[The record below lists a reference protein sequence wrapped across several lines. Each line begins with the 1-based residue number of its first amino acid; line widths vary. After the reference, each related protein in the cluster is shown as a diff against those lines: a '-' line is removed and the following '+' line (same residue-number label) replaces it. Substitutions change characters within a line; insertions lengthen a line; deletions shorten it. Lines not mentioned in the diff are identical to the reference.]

1 VVDVLLDA
9 FGSNLGGRYDIR
21 CRFKTTLS
29 RSALGPRAREL
40 SYTSLVG
47 AFHGHAH
54 NRMCQLSNLA
64 TYVEGLGLSDLEGA
78 ERLFSRSNDLASSM
92 RHSSVFHRQ
101 QQIVTFFQHLDSTDT
116 YENLSM
122 YLLWICLIS
131 MVWCY
136 LGTFLV
142 NNYSAALQILATAP
156 NFEQQLKQI
165 DDIVSDD
172 GNNISISET
181 FTQWLLDEKMYLEG
195 LSKEPLQGTLEIK
208 YYHHLESLKQVS

>member
-1 VVDVLLDA
+1 
-9 FGSNLGGRYDIR
+9 
-21 CRFKTTLS
+21 
-29 RSALGPRAREL
+29 
-40 SYTSLVG
+40 
-47 AFHGHAH
+47 
-54 NRMCQLSNLA
+54 
-64 TYVEGLGLSDLEGA
+64 
-78 ERLFSRSNDLASSM
+78 
-92 RHSSVFHRQ
+92 
-101 QQIVTFFQHLDSTDT
+101 
-116 YENLSM
+116 
-122 YLLWICLIS
+122 